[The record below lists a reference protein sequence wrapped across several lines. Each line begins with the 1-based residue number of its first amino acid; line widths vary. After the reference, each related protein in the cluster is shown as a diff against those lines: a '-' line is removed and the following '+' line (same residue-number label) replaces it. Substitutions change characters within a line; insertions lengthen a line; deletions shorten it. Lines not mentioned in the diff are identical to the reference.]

1 MSART
6 SSTVT
11 NVSVNQVLQAATA
24 KLTSMNVHLIPVT
37 MEASVWTLS
46 MASAVTAPLATMT
59 DFACQIS
66 MNVSVIHVL
75 MEHARTVSVVLI
87 VSVIL
92 VSREICVTDRLTTV
106 RTTHVST
113 RRRVITILVTTFVSA
128 HLAIKERTATR
139 TSTSVALIPAFTGI
153 AVTLSMITCVC
164 VTRSTA
170 AGTVTRSWIPA
181 LQTIVR
187 IRLSVSR

>member
-1 MSART
+1 
-6 SSTVT
+6 
-11 NVSVNQVLQAATA
+11 
-24 KLTSMNVHLIPVT
+24 MNVHLIPVT

-75 MEHARTVSVVLI
+75 TEHARTVSVVLI

-106 RTTHVST
+106 RTTRVST
-113 RRRVITILVTTFVSA
+113 RQRVITILVTTFVSA
-128 HLAIKERTATR
+128 HLAIKVSQS
-139 TSTSVALIPAFTGI
+139 ST
-153 AVTLSMITCVC
+153 C
-164 VTRSTA
+164 
-170 AGTVTRSWIPA
+170 
-181 LQTIVR
+181 LQVLYSQYGKNRDKI
-187 IRLSVSR
+187 